1 MQQNIYLLDFQ
12 KVGGDAF
19 GFMTLCAK
27 IIKELKALSA
37 QSRALA
43 HAQAQAQAQ
52 AAAQAQANAQH
63 AQAQVAAQA
72 AHAHAMAAAGSGAA
86 NPPGSVPMGV
96 QMPPHQM
103 AQFQLQQQQ
112 QQQQQATIAA
122 TNPMDM
128 SRS

>member
-1 MQQNIYLLDFQ
+1 
-12 KVGGDAF
+12 
-19 GFMTLCAK
+19 MTLCAK

-72 AHAHAMAAAGSGAA
+72 DSICRRFRLEAEAGTVQFCPLNEDAPPTALPMDPAIRITDVRLAAGQITLT
-86 NPPGSVPMGV
+86 GV
-96 QMPPHQM
+96 ADVTP
-103 AQFQLQQQQ
+103 
-112 QQQQQATIAA
+112 
-122 TNPMDM
+122 
-128 SRS
+128 

>member
-86 NPPGSVPMGV
+86 STPGSVPMGV
-96 QMPPHQM
+96 QMAPM
-103 AQFQLQQQQ
+103 AKTLTDD
-112 QQQQQATIAA
+112 QAVKDVLAYIA
-122 TNPMDM
+122 TLPDNP
-128 SRS
+128 